1 MQLRR
6 GHSRE
11 LPGSLPGPFASEEG
25 TGSHIT
31 VMVMYIAPA
40 CSVYAV
46 FAVCCFPRPRRRDYI
61 LRRRASPAA
70 PRRTPSRFYRYRRTH
85 MPGKRSGRK
94 ARVAVEEESEAILKH
109 SSRKSTRAPGSTR
122 SARSKTARVR
132 EDKGGGSSRCRRL
145 RLACELLGW
154 GCVRYSPLHCVFCS
168 RNRCTRAHTELAP
181 PVCHT
186 ASDGLRV

>member
-1 MQLRR
+1 MAVGMDQGRCRARSPALHVGGRDRVASCVHVHRTRMLICMHNWGSSLRSFR
-6 GHSRE
+6 LFWLLFS
-11 LPGSLPGPFASEEG
+11 
-25 TGSHIT
+25 
-31 VMVMYIAPA
+31 
-40 CSVYAV
+40 
-46 FAVCCFPRPRRRDYI
+46 FPRPRRRDYI

-70 PRRTPSRFYRYRRTH
+70 PRRTPSRCRHRRTH

-109 SSRKSTRAPGSTR
+109 SSRKSTRASGSTR

-154 GCVRYSPLHCVFCS
+154 GCTLLFAAAL
-168 RNRCTRAHTELAP
+168 CTAYF
-181 PVCHT
+181 
-186 ASDGLRV
+186 ASDKGAPM